1 MNRRRMPLRAL
12 AAAILIGACL
22 GLMPQL
28 ALALD
33 LSCAVASGATENAVL
48 HAQDESDGT
57 YLFLPSQ
64 ADVEDLGLSSGQG
77 AVEVWSY
84 AARAYVDASEGVN
97 LVDLGVAN
105 SDGTIPQ
112 SGATLWVRLGGH
124 HRGAAYRHEVL

>member
-57 YLFLPSQ
+57 YLFLPRQ
-64 ADVEDLGLSSGQG
+64 ADVEDLGLSSVRVRSRFGLMPPVHTLMPRRVSTSSTSALPTRMVLFRSLAQ
-77 AVEVWSY
+77 
-84 AARAYVDASEGVN
+84 R
-97 LVDLGVAN
+97 
-105 SDGTIPQ
+105 
-112 SGATLWVRLGGH
+112 SG
-124 HRGAAYRHEVL
+124 